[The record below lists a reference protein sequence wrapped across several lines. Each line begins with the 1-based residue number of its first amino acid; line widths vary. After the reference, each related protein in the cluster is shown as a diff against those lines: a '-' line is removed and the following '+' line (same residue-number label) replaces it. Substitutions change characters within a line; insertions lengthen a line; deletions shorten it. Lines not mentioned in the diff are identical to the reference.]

1 MPAIPH
7 FEMNGLILASLR
19 ASASYWVGEENC
31 RSGKRPTKCIP
42 LQRPT
47 LAAAVEAKKICVFGD
62 TRILYLEL
70 LEGVVT
76 DARQVGR
83 SLVATHR

>member
-7 FEMNGLILASLR
+7 FETNGLIPAPLR
-19 ASASYWVGEENC
+19 ASASLWVGEENC
-31 RSGKRPTKCIP
+31 HGGKRPTKWVP

-47 LAAAVEAKKICVFGD
+47 LPAAVEAKKICVFGD
-62 TRILYLEL
+62 TRILYLEI

-83 SLVATHR
+83 SLVATNR